1 MTVIS
6 SALVLQAPTAEEG
19 RPIIGW
25 DNRLQSVPFTVSTAS
40 PDFPASNLPNPST
53 SFPWK
58 SASNGAQTIT
68 ISNGGAPVDYIGI
81 ARHNLNQSGRTL
93 TIRFN
98 GAIVYGPAIPS
109 RNQAL
114 MFFFGGA
121 SPETIIIEIGAGS
134 SPAVLGY
141 LALGQALVLQR
152 GIYVGHTPITYAR
165 DRKIIKGLSESGQY
179 LGEVIVRS
187 NNRTGVSLQNLT
199 PDWYRNELDPIFRQ
213 RVPFFW
219 AWYPSKYA
227 AEVGYV
233 WLDGEPNMSNQRSNG
248 MVEVSMSLVGM
259 V

>member
-6 SALVLQAPTAEEG
+6 NALVLSRAEQEG

-25 DNRLQSVPFTVSTAS
+25 DNRLASVPFSVTSSAAA
-40 PDFPASNLPNPST
+40 FPASNLFVPAT

-58 SASNGAQTIT
+58 STGNAAQTIT
-68 ISNGGAPVDYIGI
+68 ITNGGAPVDYIGI

-98 GAIVYGPAIPS
+98 GTIVYGPQIPA
-109 RNQAL
+109 RNQCL

-121 SPETIIIEIGAGS
+121 VPETITITLGAGS
-134 SPAVLGY
+134 SPAVIGY
-141 LALGQALVLQR
+141 LAFGQALMLQR
-152 GIYVGHTPITYAR
+152 GIYVGHTPITYGR

-179 LGEVIVRS
+179 LGELVVRS

-199 PDWYRNELDPIFRQ
+199 PDWYRQNLDPIFER
-213 RVPFFW
+213 RTPFFW
-219 AWYPSKYA
+219 AWYPTKYA

-233 WLDGEPNMSNQRSNG
+233 WLDGEPKMSNQRSNG
-248 MVEVSMSLVGM
+248 MVEASMTLVGL